1 MTAQRFLPD
10 LKNWFQSPPPQADLP
25 QRVRQSIR
33 ANEDQSEM
41 MIGWIQFTV
50 VSIMGVLYLL
60 SPKTFTEEAMFA
72 PVPWALGIYL
82 ALTVVRLIWGSLY
95 RLPKW
100 SLVLSIIFDIGLLMV
115 LIWSFHLQYDQPP
128 SFYLKA
134 PTLLYVFIFIAMR
147 ALRMDPKMVLVTG
160 VIAALGWG
168 AMILYVVSAHPED
181 TMITR
186 DYVTYITSNAI
197 LLGAEFDKIIS
208 ILMVT
213 GILALALRRGQA
225 LLVRSVV
232 EQQAAQRLSRFF
244 DQGVARQI
252 AGSDEQLEAGR
263 GQAREAAIV
272 NLDMRGFTRLAERSA
287 PDKVMSVLAEYQRR
301 MVPILQRHGGSID
314 KFMGDGIMATFGAA
328 APSETYAAD
337 ALRAMEDCIADAERW
352 HAEMTAKGDEAPRVN
367 AATAH
372 GRILFGAV
380 GDDSRL
386 EITVI
391 GDAVNLSAKLEKH
404 NKEEAA
410 LALCPRETYELA
422 LAQGYEPQ
430 GAPEQRGARPI
441 AGVAEPLDLTIL
453 AVGAD

>member
-10 LKNWFQSPPPQADLP
+10 LKKWFESPPPEADLP

-33 ANEDQSEM
+33 ENQDQSEM

-60 SPKTFTEEAMFA
+60 SPKTFTEDAQFA

-82 ALTVVRLIWGSLY
+82 GLTVIRLIWGSVS
-95 RLPKW
+95 RLPQW
-100 SLVLSIIFDIGLLMV
+100 SLIASIFFDIGLLMV
-115 LIWSFHLQYDQPP
+115 LIWSFHLQYDQPA

-147 ALRMDPKMVLVTG
+147 ALRMDPKMVLVSG

-168 AMILYVVSAHPED
+168 AMITYVILSNPQD
-181 TMITR
+181 TLITR

-244 DQGVARQI
+244 DQGVAQQI
-252 AGSDEQLEAGR
+252 A
-263 GQAREAAIV
+263 
-272 NLDMRGFTRLAERSA
+272 
-287 PDKVMSVLAEYQRR
+287 
-301 MVPILQRHGGSID
+301 
-314 KFMGDGIMATFGAA
+314 
-328 APSETYAAD
+328 
-337 ALRAMEDCIADAERW
+337 
-352 HAEMTAKGDEAPRVN
+352 
-367 AATAH
+367 
-372 GRILFGAV
+372 
-380 GDDSRL
+380 
-386 EITVI
+386 
-391 GDAVNLSAKLEKH
+391 
-404 NKEEAA
+404 
-410 LALCPRETYELA
+410 
-422 LAQGYEPQ
+422 
-430 GAPEQRGARPI
+430 
-441 AGVAEPLDLTIL
+441 
-453 AVGAD
+453 

>member
-1 MTAQRFLPD
+1 MSAQRFLPD
-10 LKNWFQSPPPQADLP
+10 LKKWFESPPPEADLP

-33 ANEDQSEM
+33 ENQDQSEM

-50 VSIMGVLYLL
+50 VSIMGLLYLL
-60 SPKTFTEEAMFA
+60 SPKTFTEDAQFA

-82 ALTVVRLIWGSLY
+82 GLTVIRLIWGSLS
-95 RLPKW
+95 RLPQW
-100 SLVLSIIFDIGLLMV
+100 SLIASIFFDIGLLMV
-115 LIWSFHLQYDQPP
+115 LIWSFHLQYDQPA

-147 ALRMDPKMVLVTG
+147 ALRMDPKMVLVSG

-168 AMILYVVSAHPED
+168 AMITYVILSNPED

-244 DQGVARQI
+244 DQGVAQQI
-252 AGSDEQLEAGR
+252 AGGDEQLEAGQ
-263 GQAREAAIV
+263 GQTREAAIV
-272 NLDMRGFTRLAERSA
+272 NLDMRGFTRLAEQSA
-287 PDKVMSVLAEYQRR
+287 PDKVMAVLAEYQQR

-337 ALRAMEDCIADAERW
+337 ALRAMDDCIEEAERW
-352 HAEMTAKGDEAPRVN
+352 HEEMTDAGAPAPRVN
-367 AATAH
+367 AAAAH

-410 LALCPRETYELA
+410 LALCPRATFELA
-422 LAQGYEPQ
+422 LAQGYEPKNP
-430 GAPEQRGARPI
+430 PEQRAARRV
-441 AGVAEPLDLTIL
+441 AGVAEPLDLTLL
-453 AVGAD
+453 ATGAA